1 MVPDRSNNQGIWI
14 INQTGQNDNCFYCF
28 TDVVYNVVMPL
39 PLSESHLYL
48 HSYCLRPKVR
58 FESQAADEE
67 VILVLRAHPITQLAW
82 VFNSIVAIILL
93 ITLNF
98 FLPLVFSSTQII
110 FSNVFFVLFIFSY
123 IFYNFIR
130 WFFNVGIITNKR
142 IMDVDFSDV
151 VYKEITEARLDRVED
166 ITSKGGGFFETFF
179 NYGDL
184 FIQTAGTELN
194 IEFDNIPNP
203 ADVVRIIDDLNHI

>member
-1 MVPDRSNNQGIWI
+1 
-14 INQTGQNDNCFYCF
+14 
-28 TDVVYNVVMPL
+28 
-39 PLSESHLYL
+39 
-48 HSYCLRPKVR
+48 
-58 FESQAADEE
+58 
-67 VILVLRAHPITQLAW
+67 
-82 VFNSIVAIILL
+82 
-93 ITLNF
+93 
-98 FLPLVFSSTQII
+98 
-110 FSNVFFVLFIFSY
+110 
-123 IFYNFIR
+123 
-130 WFFNVGIITNKR
+130 
-142 IMDVDFSDV
+142 MDVDFSDV